1 MVLILSGCQIK
12 SEYSFED
19 PDIIAYVNGTPV
31 YKSQK
36 EQYIEMKKAYYG
48 AIVNSDKGSSDDV
61 NLDPYSEML
70 NKTSEIKLDKME
82 QAISY
87 SDEEW
92 EKDYYKTFIVE
103 DKIYYFVDKKDSYED
118 FINNSVDISI
128 KDALYSG
135 EVKLQ

>member
-1 MVLILSGCQIK
+1 
-12 SEYSFED
+12 
-19 PDIIAYVNGTPV
+19 
-31 YKSQK
+31 
-36 EQYIEMKKAYYG
+36 MKKAYYG